1 MPYGFYYG
9 SSVVYNNEIHILGGS
24 GSTSYVPNGEN
35 HYKWNGSSWTS
46 VSTLP
51 YEFYEGRAVVYNN
64 EIDILGGD
72 AYGTDKSKNHYYYKK
87 DEDEIYTAVL
97 T

>member
-1 MPYGFYYG
+1 MPYYFYYG
-9 SSVVYNNEIHILGGS
+9 SSVVYNNEIHILGS
-24 GSTSYVPNGEN
+24 ESTGRGTN
-35 HYKWNGSSWTS
+35 HYKWNGSSWLS

-51 YEFYEGRAVVYNN
+51 YEFYDGNAVVYNN

-72 AYGTDKSKNHYYYKK
+72 AYGTDRSKNHYYFKK
-87 DEDEIYTAVL
+87 DENGIYTAVL